1 MGMKYNILL
10 SHKFDRD
17 FSRLERTLQDRVV
30 DGLREL
36 KENPHAGKQL
46 KGKLK
51 DLWSWRIGKGGREQA
66 QLGAL
71 FNVSYIY
78 LDLPLIII
86 LDICSI
92 ALFNASFASF
102 ILLRY
107 SF

>member
-36 KENPHAGKQL
+36 KENPHEGKQL

-51 DLWSWRIGKGGREQA
+51 DLLSWRIGKYR
-66 QLGAL
+66 
-71 FNVSYIY
+71 
-78 LDLPLIII
+78 I
-86 LDICSI
+86 LYQIQNDK
-92 ALFNASFASF
+92 
-102 ILLRY
+102 LLVFVISVRHRKHVY
-107 SF
+107 E

>member
-46 KGKLK
+46 RGKLK
-51 DLWSWRIGKGGREQA
+51 ELWSWRIGKYR
-66 QLGAL
+66 
-71 FNVSYIY
+71 
-78 LDLPLIII
+78 I
-86 LDICSI
+86 LYQIQEDK
-92 ALFNASFASF
+92 
-102 ILLRY
+102 LLVFVISVRHRKHVY
-107 SF
+107 E

>member
-1 MGMKYNILL
+1 MKYNILL

-51 DLWSWRIGKGGREQA
+51 DLWSWRIGKYR
-66 QLGAL
+66 
-71 FNVSYIY
+71 
-78 LDLPLIII
+78 I
-86 LDICSI
+86 LYQIQDDKLMVFVISVHH
-92 ALFNASFASF
+92 
-102 ILLRY
+102 RKHVY
-107 SF
+107 E